1 MEGANVEIVKSTKGK
16 DKIYVGG
23 YLYVLDKKLSGGGLA
38 YECEKRRSYGDRAGQ
53 CHGRLHAKDGKITK
67 VIREHTHAPEPGR
80 VDALKAAVRIKQ
92 KAMDTQNTAQQII
105 TEEL

>member
-23 YLYVLDKKLSGGGLA
+23 CLYVLDKKLSGGGLA

-53 CHGRLHAKDGKITK
+53 CHGRLHAKDGKVTDRGLNVLNNADHWFMDGTFK
-67 VIREHTHAPEPGR
+67 TAPG
-80 VDALKAAVRIKQ
+80 LFYQ
-92 KAMDTQNTAQQII
+92 
-105 TEEL
+105 L